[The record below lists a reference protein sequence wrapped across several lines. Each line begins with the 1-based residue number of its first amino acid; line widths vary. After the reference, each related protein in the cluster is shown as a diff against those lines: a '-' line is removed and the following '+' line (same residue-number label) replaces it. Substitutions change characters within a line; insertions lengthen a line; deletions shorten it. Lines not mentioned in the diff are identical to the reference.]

1 MPDRHLSSDPQDWRF
16 RRQYRAL
23 KPLLPVRLTHAE
35 QIVLERAASHA
46 AISEAAEA
54 NPSTHPN
61 DLVRLANLARQSL
74 HAWERLAAAKRA
86 AQRAA
91 ARDAIPSL
99 HELMAGLTNG

>member
-1 MPDRHLSSDPQDWRF
+1 MPDRHLSTDPQDWRY
-16 RRQYRAL
+16 RRQYYAL

-35 QIVLERAASHA
+35 KIVLERAASHA

-74 HAWERLAAAKRA
+74 HAWERI
-86 AQRAA
+86 AA
-91 ARDAIPSL
+91 ARKSAQPAPPPSL
-99 HELMAGLTNG
+99 QELMGNVR